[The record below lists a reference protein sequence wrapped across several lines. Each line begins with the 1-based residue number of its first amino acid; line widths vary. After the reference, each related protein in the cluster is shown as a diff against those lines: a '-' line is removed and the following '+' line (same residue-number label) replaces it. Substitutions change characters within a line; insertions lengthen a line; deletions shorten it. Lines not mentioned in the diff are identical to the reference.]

1 MLQDFYVEIAL
12 DVNKHFYQEKKSF
25 LLTRLPTIGEGDW
38 YSYHDTERRQRK
50 FIYKEIYCIRLPPN
64 INNELINTKD
74 ILENNKLDDTK
85 KANKDLIQNL
95 PNLVGSLGIKGD
107 SLRELLEEDENQ
119 DYSQIIAKINTV
131 DNVFSN

>member
-64 INNELINTKD
+64 INTVIQLISLVKRVKGIFIECIYT
-74 ILENNKLDDTK
+74 NNCLIYASNYYSKLM
-85 KANKDLIQNL
+85 NKDKIKELKERTMNL
-95 PNLVGSLGIKGD
+95 
-107 SLRELLEEDENQ
+107 DEKRILHCL
-119 DYSQIIAKINTV
+119 SV
-131 DNVFSN
+131 

>member
-64 INNELINTKD
+64 INTVIQLISLVKRVKGIFIECIYT
-74 ILENNKLDDTK
+74 NNRLIYASNYYSKLM
-85 KANKDLIQNL
+85 NKDKIKELKERTMNL
-95 PNLVGSLGIKGD
+95 
-107 SLRELLEEDENQ
+107 DEKRILHCL
-119 DYSQIIAKINTV
+119 SV
-131 DNVFSN
+131 